1 MAKLKLELSKDV
13 LKKNVGVVHTTG
25 TLSLLERKIS
35 NVLLLN
41 AYDNLLKNRTHSLRV
56 GYLTALLGWTE
67 SNNIADLKDALKK
80 ITSTTIEFNLMKD
93 GKETWKIMSMLSF
106 AEIEEGVCRYR
117 YDEYLAEKLF
127 NPEIYA
133 TINLSIQRE
142 FKRGYALTLYE
153 NCVRYKNVGS
163 TGWIEIPVF
172 RKLMGADSSLYDEFK
187 YLKHKV
193 INKSIEEINSVS
205 DIKIEAEYSK
215 EGRKIAFVKF
225 IIKENNPQTLFALNL
240 DNEHSEIK
248 QSESYKRLMN
258 HGIGPRLAIQW
269 LLEDK
274 DGIENIIEYVEAQDR
289 RKKVRGSTAGFIRR
303 LVEDKAQVGKKTPY
317 ELEKEKRQQDKQKSI
332 TKEKIDDKKRELE
345 IEYKKSLVTSHIK
358 NIDFDELKNLVSKYR
373 VIFGDKKIDSCDP
386 ETLKITNSIQRI
398 GFNTW
403 LRSEISKEVT
413 FNKRDFDEWISKKA
427 KQ

>member
-1 MAKLKLELSKDV
+1 M
-13 LKKNVGVVHTTG
+13 
-25 TLSLLERKIS
+25 
-35 NVLLLN
+35 
-41 AYDNLLKNRTHSLRV
+41 
-56 GYLTALLGWTE
+56 
-67 SNNIADLKDALKK
+67 
-80 ITSTTIEFNLMKD
+80 
-93 GKETWKIMSMLSF
+93 
-106 AEIEEGVCRYR
+106 
-117 YDEYLAEKLF
+117 
-127 NPEIYA
+127 
-133 TINLSIQRE
+133 
-142 FKRGYALTLYE
+142 
-153 NCVRYKNVGS
+153 
-163 TGWIEIPVF
+163 
-172 RKLMGADSSLYDEFK
+172 
-187 YLKHKV
+187 
-193 INKSIEEINSVS
+193 
-205 DIKIEAEYSK
+205 
-215 EGRKIAFVKF
+215 KF

>member
-1 MAKLKLELSKDV
+1 
-13 LKKNVGVVHTTG
+13 
-25 TLSLLERKIS
+25 
-35 NVLLLN
+35 
-41 AYDNLLKNRTHSLRV
+41 
-56 GYLTALLGWTE
+56 
-67 SNNIADLKDALKK
+67 
-80 ITSTTIEFNLMKD
+80 
-93 GKETWKIMSMLSF
+93 
-106 AEIEEGVCRYR
+106 
-117 YDEYLAEKLF
+117 
-127 NPEIYA
+127 
-133 TINLSIQRE
+133 
-142 FKRGYALTLYE
+142 
-153 NCVRYKNVGS
+153 
-163 TGWIEIPVF
+163 
-172 RKLMGADSSLYDEFK
+172 MGADSSLYDEFK

-358 NIDFDELKNLVSKYR
+358 NIDFDELKNNYL
-373 VIFGDKKIDSCDP
+373 
-386 ETLKITNSIQRI
+386 
-398 GFNTW
+398 
-403 LRSEISKEVT
+403 
-413 FNKRDFDEWISKKA
+413 
-427 KQ
+427 